1 MNLDEIIRGRFV
13 AIDVE
18 GDGNKPARPVEI
30 SLLTV
35 ERGLIVDRTHWLVN
49 PGVPISDFVTGLHGL
64 SDQDVRDAPSLS
76 EIAPDIR
83 RRIEGEVVAAHNPK
97 GDLDMLRTGI
107 PDVDFLPAQVIDTVR
122 LAKCLLPGL
131 GRYRLEN
138 VVEKLGL
145 KEEGRGTR
153 SGRHTSDHDAAMV
166 ARIVLSL
173 VPMIPS
179 AKQMAHVTRMAT
191 VTVSP
196 HQQRRLREALE
207 AAQADT
213 PKGNGPA

>member
-13 AIDVE
+13 AVDVE
-18 GDGNKPARPVEI
+18 GDGNNPARPVEI
-30 SLLTV
+30 SLITV
-35 ERGLIVDRTHWLVN
+35 EKGSVVDSAHWLVN
-49 PGVPISDFVTGLHGL
+49 PGAPISAFVSGLHGL
-64 SDQDVRDAPSLS
+64 TDDDVRDAPFLP
-76 EIAPDIR
+76 EIAPEIR
-83 RRIEGEVVAAHNPK
+83 RRLEGEVVAAHNPK
-97 GDLDMLRTGI
+97 GDLDMLRTGV

-131 GRYRLEN
+131 DRYRLEN
-138 VVEKLGL
+138 VVAKLGL
-145 KEEGRGTR
+145 EHEGRGGR

-173 VPMIPS
+173 VPMIPK

-191 VTVSP
+191 VTLSP
-196 HQQRRLREALE
+196 NQQRRLRETLE
-207 AAQADT
+207 AAQADA